1 MEMLHSMHL
10 FICRLSVLTEAGK
23 VWFLKTDK
31 KEVFILRYCK
41 KCGMKIVGG
50 IQPCPACGS
59 AAGTVPERP
68 AGKGQAG
75 CGAKLQELFQTTDA
89 TGQFDSADIAENR
102 MAAALAYVGL
112 LVLVPLYAAKGS
124 AFARYH
130 ARQGIVLIIVSAAY
144 SIANGMLAAAV
155 LAVSWRLYFILR
167 ITRLMGLAFPVLAVT
182 GIVNA
187 VNGKAK
193 ELLVIGKIRLFR

>member
-1 MEMLHSMHL
+1 MHL
-10 FICRLSVLTEAGK
+10 FICRLSVLTEPGK
-23 VWFLKTDK
+23 VIRFLETGKR
-31 KEVFILRYCK
+31 EVFILGYCK

-50 IQPCPACGS
+50 VQPCPACGS
-59 AAGTVPERP
+59 AASTVPERP

-75 CGAKLQELFQTTDA
+75 CSAKLRGLFKTADE
-89 TGQFDSADIAENR
+89 TGKFDSADIAGNR

-167 ITRLMGLAFPVLAVT
+167 ITRLIGLAFPVLAVT

-193 ELLVIGKIRLFR
+193 ELPVIGKIRLLR

>member
-1 MEMLHSMHL
+1 M
-10 FICRLSVLTEAGK
+10 
-23 VWFLKTDK
+23 
-31 KEVFILRYCK
+31 RYCK

-75 CGAKLQELFQTTDA
+75 CSAKLWELFKTVDE
-89 TGQFDSADIAENR
+89 TGKFDGADIAENR

-112 LVLVPLYAAKGS
+112 LVLVPLYTAKKS
-124 AFARYH
+124 EFARYH

-193 ELLVIGKIRLFR
+193 ELPVIGKIRLFR